1 MRLPIRDDR
10 DGTLRAVAAAV
21 FVGVLVVV
29 ASGDV
34 GYGLIAFV
42 TVFLGFGDY
51 EVLRLG
57 RQIGS

>member
-1 MRLPIRDDR
+1 MPLPRRDDR
-10 DGTLRAVAAAV
+10 DGTLRGLAAGV

-42 TVFLGFGDY
+42 TVFLGIGGY

-57 RQIGS
+57 RQIGF